1 MTRWTAVAFGCGTA
15 RAAPVAVG
23 AGVSPATAGTAV
35 AETPA
40 RESISVKI
48 PDQPNIA
55 AKAITSKSARLIVAV
70 TNSHAPANRKT
81 KTRAVEIARR
91 RFRRCSSTGVVINSA
106 AKPSTIMP
114 ATLSCRSLLLF
125 RGTQPTRARL
135 TPITV
140 RQTKATVAAPRRP
153 ARDPSRRSSRRT
165 RTA

>member
-1 MTRWTAVAFGCGTA
+1 MGLDGNSAGCEAVHGAPD
-15 RAAPVAVG
+15 AAAAVI
-23 AGVSPATAGTAV
+23 AGVSAAAAV
-35 AETPA
+35 AVTLA
-40 RESISVKI
+40 CESIHVKI

-55 AKAITSKSARLIVAV
+55 AKAITSKSARLMVAV
-70 TNSHAPANRKT
+70 TNIHAPANRNT
-81 KTRAVEIARR
+81 KTRAVAIARR

-125 RGTQPTRARL
+125 RGTQPTSARL

-153 ARDPSRRSSRRT
+153 ARDPNRRSSRRT